1 MWGELWRPYCPSNES
16 RIDGGNDEPLG
27 RESSPF
33 QGVEES
39 DMTEGLVKPW
49 IDAKKYQADRF
60 REALYEADL
69 AERFLND
76 GLIRNSVGKAY
87 QAVKAYVAGISVDYR
102 DLLLK
107 YYPGRKKISPIK
119 VVEKVDWIIA
129 IMPSNKLREIVAI
142 IGDKELRFITEI
154 ALDLHEFQYNG
165 FDKDVE
171 ISRYS
176 KE

>member
-1 MWGELWRPYCPSNES
+1 M
-16 RIDGGNDEPLG
+16 
-27 RESSPF
+27 
-33 QGVEES
+33 
-39 DMTEGLVKPW
+39 
-49 IDAKKYQADRF
+49 
-60 REALYEADL
+60 
-69 AERFLND
+69 
-76 GLIRNSVGKAY
+76 RNSAGKAY

-107 YYPGRKKISPIK
+107 YCPGRKKISPIK

-129 IMPSNKLREIVAI
+129 IMPSNRLREIATI

-171 ISRYS
+171 ISRYNKEEFVKKDIMLVIEFIKKS
-176 KE
+176 KLSHLVT